1 LFFSFRFLL
10 RYGWKQQAE
19 RRKDRAPRK
28 ELAPEPKGDFSQFK
42 DSVQLQPPRPGVQR
56 KFRLVYVDTSER
68 FRDEE
73 RPILVEEVDMSVR
86 TTDWTERRTL
96 MTLYRARRRKLR
108 KNLRGMLSMEVLLD
122 VDRFYMDDTPI
133 GMPDYWPNNQRP
145 APTTFERLVDRL
157 HRLPHWVDLKNKKA
171 PSPVVVAVGS
181 GDAASAAPP
190 GGEAAPVVEAASE
203 SAPSEAS
210 NVVENKT

>member
-1 LFFSFRFLL
+1 
-10 RYGWKQQAE
+10 
-19 RRKDRAPRK
+19 
-28 ELAPEPKGDFSQFK
+28 
-42 DSVQLQPPRPGVQR
+42 VQLQPPQPGAPR

-86 TTDWTERRTL
+86 TVDWTERRTL
-96 MTLYRARRRKLR
+96 MTLHRGRRRKLR

-122 VDRFYMDDTPI
+122 VDKFYMDDTPI

-157 HRLPHWVDLKNKKA
+157 RHLPHWTGLKNQKE
-171 PSPVVVAVGS
+171 V
-181 GDAASAAPP
+181 APP
-190 GGEAAPVVEAASE
+190 APAPADATPEGENAAPVVEAAAE
-203 SAPSEAS
+203 AAAKDAS